1 MVSCMSKLF
10 GVAILSSMVMVCPG
24 MGATVS
30 IPVELLL

>member
-1 MVSCMSKLF
+1 MVSCISKLF
-10 GVAILSSMVMVCPG
+10 GVGILSSMVIVCPG